1 MNLNDRKIKELYKAH
16 AEQTAPDMDALWE
29 RIERGLDEK
38 NADTVS
44 GVTSKPVRKHIGFGK
59 IAVPAA
65 LAAII
70 ALAIAPAAF
79 KGTDGSDMA
88 YDSGNSIMNEAAVSQ
103 SAEAGADA
111 GGASADGFDG
121 GGYSDE
127 IGENEAAE
135 TIPTTAVTTSGTV
148 RYENLK
154 LEPAGAYDSG
164 EASPA
169 DDSSGAVPSAKPSG
183 DDFFVE
189 ANVLIQTDVIVNA
202 CVDRVYSRGE
212 TVCYELT
219 AENADTKETENI
231 TLESA
236 TPYRLLENRRYVLP
250 LKFDGG
256 TYSLVF
262 ENAPQIEV
270 TLDGGLIFHN
280 GWVTLDGEDSAD
292 VIYPQ
297 NGIDDFF
304 YDRMKFSYRADT
316 DTLVKKWHELKGD
329 DR

>member
-38 NADTVS
+38 NAETVS

-65 LAAII
+65 LAAVI
-70 ALAIAPAAF
+70 ALVIAPAAF
-79 KGTDGSDMA
+79 RGFKNSDMV
-88 YDSGNSIMNEAAVSQ
+88 YDSGNIIMSG
-103 SAEAGADA
+103 AGELD
-111 GGASADGFDG
+111 GGAEEIFENDSNDNSDKALWDG
-121 GGYSDE
+121 G
-127 IGENEAAE
+127 EAAE
-135 TIPTTAVTTSGTV
+135 DVYDESGLTGTV
-148 RYENLK
+148 RYEDLK
-154 LEPAGAYDSG
+154 LESASAAES
-164 EASPA
+164 SPA
-169 DDSSGAVPSAKPSG
+169 DDGSGAAPSVKTAG

-189 ANVLIQTDVIVNA
+189 ANVLIHTDIIVNA
-202 CVDRVYSRGE
+202 YVDRVYSRGE

-219 AENADTKETENI
+219 AENADTNETENI

-236 TPYRLLENRRYVLP
+236 TPYRLLENRSYVLP

-280 GWVTLDGEDSAD
+280 GWVTLDGGDSAD

-304 YDRMKFSYRADT
+304 YDRMKFSYSADT

-329 DR
+329 G

>member
-1 MNLNDRKIKELYKAH
+1 MNLNDKKIKELYKAH
-16 AEQTAPDMDALWE
+16 AEQNAPDMDALWE

-44 GVTSKPVRKHIGFGK
+44 GVTSKPVRKYIGFGK

-65 LAAII
+65 LAAAI
-70 ALAIAPAAF
+70 ALVIIPAAF
-79 KGTDGSDMA
+79 RGKSSDMS
-88 YDSGNSIMNEAAVSQ
+88 YDSGNSIMNEAAIDSSVQ
-103 SAEAGADA
+103 YADEDGYVDVDVENGEDEADITIPATERYLPETVMYEELELEPVVYDEAEESAPAY
-111 GGASADGFDG
+111 DG
-121 GGYSDE
+121 S
-127 IGENEAAE
+127 EAA
-135 TIPTTAVTTSGTV
+135 
-148 RYENLK
+148 
-154 LEPAGAYDSG
+154 
-164 EASPA
+164 
-169 DDSSGAVPSAKPSG
+169 PSVKTSG

-189 ANVLIQTDVIVNA
+189 ANVLIHTDVIVNA
-202 CVDRVYSRGE
+202 YVDRVYSRGE

-219 AENADTKETENI
+219 AENADTNETENI

-236 TPYRLLENRRYVLP
+236 TPYRLLENRSYVLP

-280 GWVTLDGEDSAD
+280 GWVTLDGETAAD

-304 YDRMKFSYRADT
+304 YDRMKFSYSADT
-316 DTLVKKWHELKGD
+316 DSLVKKWHELKGD
-329 DR
+329 GLS

>member
-16 AEQTAPDMDALWE
+16 AEQSAPDMDALWE
-29 RIERGLDEK
+29 RIERGLEEK
-38 NADTVS
+38 DSADIS
-44 GVTSKPVRKHIGFGK
+44 GVTSKPVRRHMGLGK

-65 LAAII
+65 LAAVI
-70 ALAIAPAAF
+70 ALVIVPAAF
-79 KGTDGSDMA
+79 RVTKNSDMA
-88 YDSGNSIMNEAAVSQ
+88 YDSGNSIMNEAG
-103 SAEAGADA
+103 ELA
-111 GGASADGFDG
+111 GGAEEISENDDNDNLNEAFGDSAESMEDISADESFHIMTVR
-121 GGYSDE
+121 YDE
-127 IGENEAAE
+127 LKLEAAE
-135 TIPTTAVTTSGTV
+135 AAP
-148 RYENLK
+148 
-154 LEPAGAYDSG
+154 AYDGSDT
-164 EASPA
+164 AS
-169 DDSSGAVPSAKPSG
+169 SVNTSG

-189 ANVLIQTDVIVNA
+189 ANVLIHTDVIVNA
-202 CVDRVYSRGE
+202 YVDRAYSRGE

-219 AENADTKETENI
+219 AENADTNETENI
-231 TLESA
+231 TIESA
-236 TPYRLLENRRYVLP
+236 TPYRLLENRSYVLP

-280 GWVTLDGEDSAD
+280 GWVTLDGKDSAD

-304 YDRMKFSYRADT
+304 YDRMKFSYSADT

-329 DR
+329 G

>member
-16 AEQTAPDMDALWE
+16 AEQTVPDMDALWE

-59 IAVPAA
+59 IAIPAA
-65 LAAII
+65 LAAVI
-70 ALAIAPAAF
+70 ALVIAPATF
-79 KGTDGSDMA
+79 RGSKGSDMA
-88 YDSGNSIMNEAAVSQ
+88 YNSENSIMDIQN
-103 SAEAGADA
+103 SAEADA
-111 GGASADGFDG
+111 GGASEDGFDG

-127 IGENEAAE
+127 NDESKAAE
-135 TIPTTAVTTSGTV
+135 TIPTTTVTSLGTV
-148 RYENLK
+148 RYEDLE
-154 LEPAGAYDSG
+154 LEPAGAYDG
-164 EASPA
+164 AEDAPA
-169 DDSSGAVPSAKPSG
+169 DNSSVAAPPAKPSG

-189 ANVLIQTDVIVNA
+189 ANVLIHTDIIVNA
-202 CVDRVYSRGE
+202 YVDRVYSRGE
-212 TVCYELT
+212 TVCYVLT

-236 TPYRLLENRRYVLP
+236 TPYRLLENRSYVLP
-250 LKFDGG
+250 LKFVGG

-297 NGIDDFF
+297 NGIDDYF
-304 YDRMKFSYRADT
+304 YDRMKFSYSVDT
-316 DTLVKKWHELKGD
+316 DALVKKWHELKGD

>member
-29 RIERGLDEK
+29 RIEQGLDEK
-38 NADTVS
+38 NSDTVS

-65 LAAII
+65 LAAAI
-70 ALAIAPAAF
+70 ALVIIPAAF
-79 KGTDGSDMA
+79 RGKGSDMS
-88 YDSGNSIMNEAAVSQ
+88 YDSGNSIMNEAVIDSSVQYADKDGYIDVESGED
-103 SAEAGADA
+103 EADITVPM
-111 GGASADGFDG
+111 F
-121 GGYSDE
+121 
-127 IGENEAAE
+127 
-135 TIPTTAVTTSGTV
+135 TVTERYLPKTV
-148 RYENLK
+148 RYEELE
-154 LEPAGAYDSG
+154 LEPVVYDEAEESAPAYDGS
-164 EASPA
+164 EAVQS
-169 DDSSGAVPSAKPSG
+169 VKTSG

-189 ANVLIQTDVIVNA
+189 TNVLIHTDVIVNA
-202 CVDRVYSRGE
+202 YVDRVYSRGE

-219 AENADTKETENI
+219 AENADTNETENI

-236 TPYRLLENRRYVLP
+236 TPYRLLENRSYVLP

-262 ENAPQIEV
+262 ENAPQIES

-280 GWVTLDGEDSAD
+280 GWVTLDSEDSAD

-304 YDRMKFSYRADT
+304 YDRMKFSYSADT

-329 DR
+329 GLS